1 VLSVRLYEV
10 ITLWLLAEK
19 STSEIKLLIGW
30 FGLET
35 EIATKHNQL
44 DCCSTYYCVLY
55 GLVWT
60 MSHSTTCL
68 VSLLHNIHE
77 LNWWMVIAI
86 LATFWTCGFKTFDFF
101 FIRCQIFESRG
112 YLFCDI
118 DICFVWFHN
127 IDNLFS
133 DILVSWVV
141 VSWHWRFTRRGILGS
156 WSWLHV
162 MIFLLT
168 LWIPE
173 AVVLPRITL
182 VYLGGLAATELSNY

>member
-1 VLSVRLYEV
+1 MLSVRLYEV

-101 FIRCQIFESRG
+101 LFGVR
-112 YLFCDI
+112 YLSLAVT
-118 DICFVWFHN
+118 CFV
-127 IDNLFS
+127 
-133 DILVSWVV
+133 ILIFVSCG
-141 VSWHWRFTRRGILGS
+141 FTTLIIYS
-156 WSWLHV
+156 V
-162 MIFLLT
+162 IF
-168 LWIPE
+168 
-173 AVVLPRITL
+173 
-182 VYLGGLAATELSNY
+182 